1 MTSRQRLGLLLGV
14 LLTAQFMANIDV
26 AIANVAAPSI
36 RDGLHTSGG
45 ELELVVSGYT
55 LAYALLL
62 VTGARLG
69 STHGYRRLFL
79 LGLAGFTL
87 ASLACGI
94 APNATA
100 LIGARIVQGAAG
112 GLMVPQVFTG
122 VQQYFT
128 GAARAKAL
136 GAQAIVLAGGAVAG
150 QALGGLLVSANLL
163 GTGWRPIFLINLPIG
178 IAALLLG
185 LRYLPADA
193 AGARRRIDLP
203 GVAVLSAA
211 LLLVVVPLV
220 FGRDAGWPW
229 WTWVSLA
236 ASVPVLIAFVALQRR
251 IADRGG
257 YPLVNLHILRGRA
270 LPWGLASQAAAT
282 GTYYTMLFTLA
293 LYLQQGLGRGP
304 LYSGLALLPWVAAF
318 GVAGPVLTRFPP
330 ALVPKLAPYGC
341 LLLAVSYAAI
351 GVAVGTGHGD
361 GALLLVLLG
370 FGGLGL
376 GLSYSAMMRHLTES
390 VPQGF
395 AADFSGILVT
405 VFQIAGVLGVAALGT
420 LYQSIAPLGGAEAAR
435 TAFTVLNACFA
446 AIALLALAGS
456 IISTR
461 TPKQLLSQRSEP
473 GTANPTTTVDAAS
486 GTQYPGR

>member
-26 AIANVAAPSI
+26 AIVNVAAPSI
-36 RDGLHTSGG
+36 RDSLHASGG

-87 ASLACGI
+87 ASLVCGI
-94 APNATA
+94 APTAAT
-100 LIGARIVQGAAG
+100 LIAARIVQGAAA

-122 VQQYFT
+122 VQQYFS

-150 QALGGLLVSANLL
+150 QALGGILVSANLL

-185 LRYLPADA
+185 LRYLPVDET
-193 AGARRRIDLP
+193 GTKRRIDLP

-236 ASVPVLIAFVALQRR
+236 ASVPTVVMFVRLQRR

-270 LPWGLASQAAAT
+270 LPWGLAAQAAAT

-293 LYLQQGLGRGP
+293 LYLQQGLGRSP
-304 LYSGLALLPWVAAF
+304 LYSGLALVPWVAAF

-330 ALVPKLAPYGC
+330 ARVPKLAPYGC

-351 GVAVGTGHGD
+351 SLTVGVGHGN
-361 GALLLVLLG
+361 GPLLLVLLG

-390 VPQGF
+390 VPRGF
-395 AADFSGILVT
+395 ASDFSGILVT

-420 LYQSIAPLGGAEAAR
+420 LYQGLAPIGGPDQAR
-435 TAFTVLNACFA
+435 VGFTVLNACFA
-446 AIALLALAGS
+446 VIALLAMAGS
-456 IISTR
+456 VISTR
-461 TPKQLLSQRSEP
+461 TPRRVATE
-473 GTANPTTTVDAAS
+473 AVEARVAA
-486 GTQYPGR
+486 

>member
-1 MTSRQRLGLLLGV
+1 MTPRQRLGLVLGV
-14 LLTAQFMANIDV
+14 LLTAQFMANIDI
-26 AIANVAAPSI
+26 AIVNVAGPSI
-36 RDGLHTSGG
+36 RDGLHTTGG

-69 STHGYRRLFL
+69 STHGYRRMFL

-87 ASLACGI
+87 ASLVCGI
-94 APNATA
+94 APDAAA
-100 LIGARIVQGAAG
+100 LIGARVLQGAAG

-128 GAARAKAL
+128 GPARAKAL
-136 GAQAIVLAGGAVAG
+136 AAQAMVLAGGAVVG
-150 QALGGLLVSANLL
+150 QVLGGVLVSANLL

-185 LRYLPADA
+185 LRCLPSDA
-193 AGARRRIDLP
+193 AGTRRRIDLP
-203 GVAVLSAA
+203 GVAVLSVA

-229 WTWVSLA
+229 WTWVSLG
-236 ASVPVLIAFVALQRR
+236 ASVPVLIAFVLLQRR

-293 LYLQQGLGRGP
+293 LYLQQGLGRDP
-304 LYSGLALLPWVAAF
+304 LYSGLALVPWVAAF
-318 GVAGPVLTRFPP
+318 GVAGPVLTRLSP
-330 ALVPKLAPYGC
+330 ARVPKLAPYGC

-351 GVAVGTGHGD
+351 SVASGMGHGS
-361 GALLLVLLG
+361 GPLLLVLLG

-376 GLSYSAMMRHLTES
+376 GLSYSSMMRHLTES
-390 VPQGF
+390 VPNGY

-420 LYQSIAPLGGAEAAR
+420 LYQGIAPFGGAAQAR

-446 AIALLALAGS
+446 VIVLLAMIGS
-456 IISTR
+456 IVSTR
-461 TPKQLLSQRSEP
+461 APRRRVEESVEARVP
-473 GTANPTTTVDAAS
+473 A
-486 GTQYPGR
+486 

>member
-1 MTSRQRLGLLLGV
+1 MNSRQRLGLLLGV

-26 AIANVAAPSI
+26 AIVNVAAPVVRES
-36 RDGLHTSGG
+36 LHASGG

-69 STHGYRRLFL
+69 STHGHRTLFL
-79 LGLAGFTL
+79 IGLAGFTL
-87 ASLACGI
+87 ASLLCGI
-94 APNATA
+94 APNAAA

-150 QALGGLLVSANLL
+150 QALGGVLVSANLL

-185 LRYLPADA
+185 LRYLPVDA
-193 AGARRRIDLP
+193 PGARRRIDVP

-236 ASVPVLIAFVALQRR
+236 ASVPALVVFVRLQQR
-251 IADRGG
+251 IARRGG
-257 YPLVNLHILRGRA
+257 HPLVNLHILRGRA

-282 GTYYTMLFTLA
+282 GTYYTMLFALA
-293 LYLQQGLGRGP
+293 LYLQQGLGRSP

-318 GVAGPVLTRFPP
+318 GISGPVLARLP
-330 ALVPKLAPYGC
+330 ARRVPKLAPYGC
-341 LLLAVSYAAI
+341 VLLAIAYAAI
-351 GVAVGTGHGD
+351 SVTVGIGQGD
-361 GALLLVLLG
+361 GPLLWVLLG

-390 VPQGF
+390 VPPGY
-395 AADFSGILVT
+395 ASDFSGILVT

-420 LYQSIAPLGGAEAAR
+420 LYQGIAPLGGAQPAR

-446 AIALLALAGS
+446 VIVLFAMLGS
-456 IISTR
+456 VISTR
-461 TPKQLLSQRSEP
+461 TTPRPAVTPEQAR
-473 GTANPTTTVDAAS
+473 VAA
-486 GTQYPGR
+486 

>member
-26 AIANVAAPSI
+26 AIVNVAAPSI
-36 RDGLHTSGG
+36 RDGLHASGG

-79 LGLAGFTL
+79 FGLAGFTL
-87 ASLACGI
+87 ASLVCGI
-94 APNATA
+94 APTAAT

-185 LRYLPADA
+185 LRYLPPDA
-193 AGARRRIDLP
+193 AGTRRRIDLP

-229 WTWVSLA
+229 WTWASLA
-236 ASVPVLIAFVALQRR
+236 ASVPALIGFVALQRR

-351 GVAVGTGHGD
+351 GITVGVGQGN

-376 GLSYSAMMRHLTES
+376 GLSYSAMMRHLTE
-390 VPQGF
+390 
-395 AADFSGILVT
+395 
-405 VFQIAGVLGVAALGT
+405 
-420 LYQSIAPLGGAEAAR
+420 
-435 TAFTVLNACFA
+435 
-446 AIALLALAGS
+446 
-456 IISTR
+456 
-461 TPKQLLSQRSEP
+461 
-473 GTANPTTTVDAAS
+473 
-486 GTQYPGR
+486 